1 MHEIKPRLAACVLLA
16 AGGLFCTVGTNG
28 AYAANPAELKLYA
41 GAPLPA
47 WQVVATDGDG
57 RQILSGDSAVLSRTG
72 APGGR
77 VSVSKSTWQQAGD
90 ALTLELSDAGYGG
103 LRVEGTA
110 GAAVDLRPYLARGVL
125 ALDLKVEQ
133 LAKGGINF
141 TINCGKDCNRSVP
154 YLVPARAMQG
164 KGWQHLAFAM
174 SCFVREGDDFSAVS
188 QPFALD
194 AGGTARVAVANVKLQ
209 AEGQPNAVC
218 PDYKT
223 VSVTPQML
231 NEWWSIDW
239 WQGRHEQKLQ
249 EIAAARK
256 NSLSHEIVFI
266 GDSITQGWEKPGAS
280 VWASNYQQYH
290 ALNLGFS
297 GDRTETTLW
306 RLLHGEIDG
315 IQPKVAVLMLGT
327 NNTGH
332 RQEDPRTTAAG
343 IKRNLDEL
351 RRRLPNTRILL
362 LAIFPRDEQADSA
375 QRRLNDQVNAIIA
388 GYADQRHIWFL
399 DINQALLN
407 PDGSLSRS
415 IMPDLLH
422 PNQQGY
428 EIWAKAMAPTLQR
441 LLQPARPG
449 SGKLD

>member
-1 MHEIKPRLAACVLLA
+1 MHEIKPRLAATVLLA
-16 AGGLFCTVGTNG
+16 AGLCGSV
-28 AYAANPAELKLYA
+28 AANAAELNIYA
-41 GAPLPA
+41 GAPMPA
-47 WQVVATDGDG
+47 WHVVAADADS
-57 RQILSGDSAVLSRTG
+57 RKILSGDSVVVPNTG
-72 APGGR
+72 ASAGR
-77 VSVSKSTWQQAGD
+77 VMVSKSTRQQDGD

-103 LRVEGTA
+103 LRVELAGGAA
-110 GAAVDLRPYLARGVL
+110 GAALDLRPYLARGVL

-141 TINCGKDCNRSVP
+141 TINCGKDCSRTVP

-174 SCFVREGDDFSAVS
+174 SCFAREGDDFSAVT

-194 AGGTARVAVANVKLQ
+194 AGGNARVAVANIKFQ
-209 AEGQPNAVC
+209 AEGQPNASC

-223 VSVTPQML
+223 VSVTSQML
-231 NEWWSIDW
+231 NEWWSIAW
-239 WQGRHEQKLQ
+239 WQTRHEQKLQ
-249 EIAAARK
+249 EIATARK
-256 NSLSHEIVFI
+256 NSPRHEIVFI
-266 GDSITQGWEKPGAS
+266 GDSITQGWEKAGAS

-315 IQPKVAVLMLGT
+315 IRPKVAVLMLGT

-343 IKRNLDEL
+343 IKCNLDEL
-351 RRRLPNTRILL
+351 RRRLPDTRILL

-399 DINQALLN
+399 DINRALLN
-407 PDGSLSRS
+407 PDGTLSRA

-428 EIWAKAMAPTLQR
+428 EIWAKAMAPALQR
-441 LLQPARPG
+441 LLQPATALTG
-449 SGKLD
+449 GKPE